1 MIIALHTF
9 KKLGERDMKT
19 DDIKTKI
26 KILEMKIAM
35 SKMKSKLDEINSQ

>member
-1 MIIALHTF
+1 MF
-9 KKLGERDMKT
+9 KKLRESDMET

-26 KILEMKIAM
+26 KILEMNTTM

>member
-1 MIIALHTF
+1 MIIALHMF
-9 KKLGERDMKT
+9 KKMGERGMET

>member
-1 MIIALHTF
+1 MF
-9 KKLGERDMKT
+9 EKLRERDMET

-26 KILEMKIAM
+26 KILEMNTTT